1 MWMKFWKQK
10 QTYTNLL
17 RAGGK
22 LSIIVALL
30 VFSILILFHELGHF
44 VFAKRGGIGVTSF
57 SLGMGPAILK
67 KKIGETEYCLRI
79 FPFGG
84 SCAMVGEDEESD
96 AENAFNKKSVWTRIS
111 VVAAGPVFNFIL
123 AFVGAI
129 IMIISI
135 GVDKPVIAEMI
146 EGYPAYEA
154 GVRAGDEI
162 ISMNGRNIGVY
173 RDVSMYIQLHQG
185 ETIDLVYERD
195 GERYETTIVPQMD
208 EDGYYLMGIT
218 GGAYS
223 KCSNPIE
230 VIKYAGCE
238 VGYWIHMVFDS
249 LKMMVTGQVSREDV
263 GGPVRIVSMIGDT
276 YEQSAAISGFA
287 VFINMLNMLI
297 FLSANLGVMNLLPIP
312 ALDGGRLLLMLVE
325 VVTRKRVPEKVEG
338 YIHMAGFAVLMAL
351 MVLILFND
359 ISLMFFN

>member
-1 MWMKFWKQK
+1 M
-10 QTYTNLL
+10 
-17 RAGGK
+17 
-22 LSIIVALL
+22 SIIVALL
-30 VFSILILFHELGHF
+30 IFGLLIFFHELGHF
-44 VFAKRGGIGVTSF
+44 IFAKRGGIGVTSF

-67 KKIGETEYCLRI
+67 KKIGETEYALRI
-79 FPFGG
+79 LPFGG
-84 SCAMVGEDEESD
+84 SCAMVGEDQESD
-96 AENAFNKKSVWTRIS
+96 AENAFNKKGVWTRIS

-123 AFVGAI
+123 AFVGSI
-129 IMIISI
+129 IMVLCI
-135 GVDKPVIAEMI
+135 GVDKPVISEMI

-185 ETIDLVYERD
+185 EVIDLIYERD
-195 GERYETTIVPQMD
+195 GERYETTITPKMD

-223 KCSNPIE
+223 KCENPLE

-249 LKMMVTGQVSREDV
+249 LKMMVSGQVKREDV

-287 VFINMLNMLI
+287 VFINMLNMII

-312 ALDGGRLLLMLVE
+312 ALDGGRLLIMLVE
-325 VVTRKRVPEKVEG
+325 VVTRKRVPEKIEG
-338 YIHMAGFAVLMAL
+338 FIHMAGFAVLMAL

-359 ISLMFFN
+359 ISLMFFG

>member
-1 MWMKFWKQK
+1 M
-10 QTYTNLL
+10 
-17 RAGGK
+17 
-22 LSIIVALL
+22 SIIVALL
-30 VFSILILFHELGHF
+30 IFGLLIFFHELGHF
-44 VFAKRGGIGVTSF
+44 LFAKRGGIGVTSF

-67 KKIGETEYCLRI
+67 KQIGETEYALRI
-79 FPFGG
+79 LPFGG
-84 SCAMVGEDEESD
+84 SCAMVGEDTESD

-123 AFVGAI
+123 AFVGAV
-129 IMIISI
+129 IMVCCV
-135 GVDKPVIAEMI
+135 GVDKPVITEMM

-185 ETIDLVYERD
+185 EEVDLVYERD
-195 GERYETTIVPQMD
+195 GERFETTVVPKMD

-218 GGAYS
+218 GGAYT
-223 KCSNPIE
+223 KCTNPLE
-230 VIKYAGCE
+230 VTKYAGCE

-249 LKMMVTGQVSREDV
+249 LKLMVSGQVSREEV
-263 GGPVRIVSMIGDT
+263 GGPVRIVSMIGET
-276 YEQSAAISGFA
+276 YEQSAAISGFM
-287 VFINMLNMLI
+287 VFISMLNMVI

-359 ISLMFFN
+359 ISIMFF

>member
-1 MWMKFWKQK
+1 M
-10 QTYTNLL
+10 
-17 RAGGK
+17 
-22 LSIIVALL
+22 SIIVALL

-44 VFAKRGGIGVTSF
+44 LLAKRGGIGVTSF
-57 SLGMGPAILK
+57 SLGMGPAIWK
-67 KKIGETEYCLRI
+67 KQIGETEYCLRI

-84 SCAMVGEDEESD
+84 SCAMVGEDEECD
-96 AENAFNKKSVWTRIS
+96 AENAFNKKGVWTRIS

-123 AFVGAI
+123 AFVGSV
-129 IMIISI
+129 IMILCI
-135 GVDKPVIAEMI
+135 GVDKPFVSETM

-162 ISMNGRNIGVY
+162 ISMNGRGIGVY
-173 RDVSMYIQLHQG
+173 RDVSLYIQLHQG
-185 ETIDLVYERD
+185 EKVDLVYARD
-195 GERYETTIVPQMD
+195 GERYETTIEPKLG
-208 EDGYYLMGIT
+208 EDGMYLMGIT

-223 KCSNPIE
+223 KCGNPLE
-230 VIKYAGCE
+230 LVKYAGCE

-276 YEQSAAISGFA
+276 YEESAKISAFA
-287 VFINMLNMLI
+287 VFINMLNMVI

-312 ALDGGRLLLMLVE
+312 ALDGGRLLIMLIE
-325 VVTRKRVPEKVEG
+325 VVTRKRVPEKIEG
-338 YIHMAGFAVLMAL
+338 YIHLAGFAVLMSL

-359 ISLMFFN
+359 ISLMFF

>member
-1 MWMKFWKQK
+1 M
-10 QTYTNLL
+10 
-17 RAGGK
+17 
-22 LSIIVALL
+22 SIIVALVIFGL
-30 VFSILILFHELGHF
+30 LIFFHELGHF
-44 VFAKRGGIGVTSF
+44 LLAKRGGIGVTSF

-79 FPFGG
+79 LPFGG
-84 SCAMVGEDEESD
+84 SCAMIGEDTESD
-96 AENAFNKKSVWTRIS
+96 EENAFNKKGVWTRIS

-129 IMIISI
+129 VMILCI
-135 GVDKPVIAEMI
+135 GVDKPIITEMI
-146 EGYPAYEA
+146 DGYPAYEA
-154 GVRAGDEI
+154 GVRAGDEV

-185 ETIDLVYERD
+185 EEIDLVYARD
-195 GERYETTIVPQMD
+195 GERFETTIVPKMD
-208 EDGYYLMGIT
+208 ENGYYLMGIS
-218 GGAYS
+218 GGAYE
-223 KCSNPIE
+223 KCENPLE

-249 LKMMVTGQVSREDV
+249 LKMMFSGQVAREDV

-276 YEQSAAISGFA
+276 YEQSAAISSFA
-287 VFINMLNMLI
+287 VFINMLNMVI

-312 ALDGGRLLLMLVE
+312 ALDGGRLLIMFVE
-325 VVTRKRVPEKVEG
+325 VITRKRVPEKIEG
-338 YIHMAGFAVLMAL
+338 YIHMAGFAVLMSL

-359 ISLMFFN
+359 ISLMFF

>member
-1 MWMKFWKQK
+1 M
-10 QTYTNLL
+10 
-17 RAGGK
+17 
-22 LSIIVALL
+22 SIIVALL
-30 VFSILILFHELGHF
+30 IFSLIILFHELGHF
-44 VFAKRGGIGVTSF
+44 LLAKRGGIGVTSF

-67 KKIGETEYCLRI
+67 KQIGETEYAIRI
-79 FPFGG
+79 LPFGG
-84 SCAMVGEDEESD
+84 SCAMVGEDTESD

-123 AFVGAI
+123 AFVGSI
-129 IMIISI
+129 IMIACI
-135 GVDKPVIAEMI
+135 GIDKPVIMETM
-146 EGYPAYEA
+146 EGYPAYKA
-154 GVRAGDEI
+154 GVRAGDEV
-162 ISMNGRNIGVY
+162 ISMNGRRIGVY

-185 ETIDLVYERD
+185 ETIELVYERD
-195 GERYETTIVPQMD
+195 GERLQSTIVPKMD
-208 EDGYYLMGIT
+208 GDGYYLMGIT

-223 KCSNPIE
+223 KCENPLE
-230 VIKYAGCE
+230 LVGYGGKQ

-249 LKMMVTGQVSREDV
+249 LRMMVSGKVNREDV
-263 GGPVRIVSMIGDT
+263 GGPVRIVGMIGDT
-276 YEQSAAISGFA
+276 YEQSAQEGAFA
-287 VFINMLNMLI
+287 VFINMLNMVI

-351 MVLILFND
+351 MVFILFND

>member
-1 MWMKFWKQK
+1 M
-10 QTYTNLL
+10 
-17 RAGGK
+17 
-22 LSIIVALL
+22 SIIVALL
-30 VFSILILFHELGHF
+30 IFGLLIFFHELGHF
-44 VFAKRGGIGVTSF
+44 LLAKRGGIGVTAF
-57 SLGMGPAILK
+57 SLGMGPNLLK
-67 KKIGETEYCLRI
+67 KKIGETEYCLKL

-96 AENAFNKKSVWTRIS
+96 AENAFNKKGVWTRIS
-111 VVAAGPVFNFIL
+111 VVAAGPIFNFIL
-123 AFVGAI
+123 AFVGSI
-129 IMIISI
+129 IMILCI
-135 GVDKPVIAEMI
+135 GVDKPIVAEMM

-185 ETIDLVYERD
+185 EEIELVYERD
-195 GERYETTIVPQMD
+195 GERFETTIVPKMD
-208 EDGYYLMGIT
+208 ADGYYLMGIS

-223 KCSNPIE
+223 RCKNPIE
-230 VIKYAGCE
+230 LVKYAGCE

-249 LKMMVTGQVSREDV
+249 LKMMVTGQVGREDV

-276 YEQSAAISGFA
+276 YEESAAIGGFA
-287 VFINMLNMLI
+287 VFINLLNMVI

-312 ALDGGRLLLMLVE
+312 ALDGGRLLLMLFE
-325 VVTRKRVPEKVEG
+325 VITKKRVPEKIEG
-338 YIHMAGFAVLMAL
+338 YIHMTGFVLLMGL

-359 ISLMFFN
+359 ISLMFF

>member
-1 MWMKFWKQK
+1 M
-10 QTYTNLL
+10 
-17 RAGGK
+17 
-22 LSIIVALL
+22 SIIVALL
-30 VFSILILFHELGHF
+30 IFGLLIFFHELGHF
-44 VFAKRGGIGVTSF
+44 LLAKRGGIGVTAF

-96 AENAFNKKSVWTRIS
+96 AENAFNKKGVWTRIS
-111 VVAAGPVFNFIL
+111 VVAAGPFFNFVL
-123 AFVGAI
+123 AFAGSI
-129 IMIISI
+129 IMVCAV
-135 GVDKPVIAEMI
+135 GVDKPVITEMM

-185 ETIDLVYERD
+185 EAIDLVYERN
-195 GERYETTIVPQMD
+195 GERYETTILPKMS

-218 GGAYS
+218 GGAYT
-223 KCSNPIE
+223 KCDNPIE

-287 VFINMLNMLI
+287 VFINMLNMVI

-312 ALDGGRLLLMLVE
+312 ALDGGRLFIMLIE
-325 VVTRKRVPEKVEG
+325 VITRKRVPEKIEG
-338 YIHMAGFAVLMAL
+338 YIHMAGFAVLMSL

-359 ISLMFFN
+359 ISLMFFNN

>member
-1 MWMKFWKQK
+1 M
-10 QTYTNLL
+10 
-17 RAGGK
+17 
-22 LSIIVALL
+22 SIIVALL
-30 VFSILILFHELGHF
+30 IFGLLIFFHELGHF
-44 VFAKRGGIGVTSF
+44 LFAKRGGIGVTSF

-67 KKIGETEYCLRI
+67 KQIGETEYALRI
-79 FPFGG
+79 LPFGG
-84 SCAMVGEDEESD
+84 SCAMVGEDTESD

-123 AFVGAI
+123 AFVGAV
-129 IMIISI
+129 IMVCCV
-135 GVDKPVIAEMI
+135 GVDKPVITEMM

-185 ETIDLVYERD
+185 EEVDLVYERD
-195 GERYETTIVPQMD
+195 GERFETTVVPKMD

-218 GGAYS
+218 GGAYT
-223 KCSNPIE
+223 KCTNPLE

-249 LKMMVTGQVSREDV
+249 LKLMVSGQVSREEV
-263 GGPVRIVSMIGDT
+263 GGPVRIVSMIGET
-276 YEQSAAISGFA
+276 YEQSAAISGFM
-287 VFINMLNMLI
+287 VFISMLNMVI

-359 ISLMFFN
+359 ISIMFF

>member
-1 MWMKFWKQK
+1 M
-10 QTYTNLL
+10 
-17 RAGGK
+17 
-22 LSIIVALL
+22 SIIVALL

-96 AENAFNKKSVWTRIS
+96 AENAFNKKGVWTRIS

-129 IMIISI
+129 IMILSI

-185 ETIDLVYERD
+185 ENIDLVYERD

-218 GGAYS
+218 GGAYT

-249 LKMMVTGQVSREDV
+249 LKLMVTGQVSREDV

-276 YEQSAAISGFA
+276 YEQSAEIGAFA

-338 YIHMAGFAVLMAL
+338 YSHMAGFAVLMVL

-359 ISLMFFN
+359 ISLMFFK

>member
-1 MWMKFWKQK
+1 M
-10 QTYTNLL
+10 
-17 RAGGK
+17 
-22 LSIIVALL
+22 SIIVALVIFGL
-30 VFSILILFHELGHF
+30 LIFFHELGHF
-44 VFAKRGGIGVTSF
+44 LLAKRGGIGVTSF
-57 SLGMGPAILK
+57 SLGMGPAIFR

-79 FPFGG
+79 LPFGG
-84 SCAMVGEDEESD
+84 SCAMVGEDMESD
-96 AENAFNKKSVWTRIS
+96 EENAFNKKGVWTRIS

-123 AFVGAI
+123 AFVGAVV
-129 IMIISI
+129 MILCV
-135 GVDKPVIAEMI
+135 GVDKPVIAEML

-185 ETIDLVYERD
+185 EEIDLVYARD
-195 GERYETTIVPQMD
+195 GQRYETIIQPKMD
-208 EDGYYLMGIT
+208 EDGYYLMGVT
-218 GGAYS
+218 GGGYT
-223 KCSNPIE
+223 KCEGPLE
-230 VIKYAGCE
+230 VVKYAGAE

-249 LKMMVTGQVSREDV
+249 LKMMVSGQVKREDV
-263 GGPVRIVSMIGDT
+263 GGPVRIVGMIGDT

-287 VFINMLNMLI
+287 VFINLLNMVI

-338 YIHMAGFAVLMAL
+338 YIHMAGFVVLMGL
-351 MVLILFND
+351 MVFIVFND
-359 ISLMFFN
+359 ISLMFF

>member
-1 MWMKFWKQK
+1 MIF
-10 QTYTNLL
+10 
-17 RAGGK
+17 
-22 LSIIVALL
+22 
-30 VFSILILFHELGHF
+30 FHELGHF
-44 VFAKRGGIGVTSF
+44 LLAKRGGIGVTSF

-79 FPFGG
+79 LPFGG
-84 SCAMVGEDEESD
+84 SCAMIGEDTESD
-96 AENAFNKKSVWTRIS
+96 EENAFNKKGVWTRIS

-129 IMIISI
+129 VMILCI
-135 GVDKPVIAEMI
+135 GVDKPIITEMI
-146 EGYPAYEA
+146 DGYPAYEA
-154 GVRAGDEI
+154 GVRAGDEV

-185 ETIDLVYERD
+185 EEIELVYARD
-195 GERYETTIVPQMD
+195 GERFETTIIPKMS

-218 GGAYS
+218 GGAYT
-223 KCSNPIE
+223 KCENPLE

-249 LKMMVTGQVSREDV
+249 LKMMVTGQVKREDV
-263 GGPVRIVSMIGDT
+263 GGPVRIVGMMGDV
-276 YEQSAAISGFA
+276 YEESAAISGFA
-287 VFINMLNMLI
+287 VFINMLNMVI

-312 ALDGGRLLLMLVE
+312 ALDGGRLLIMFIE
-325 VVTRKRVPEKVEG
+325 VITRRRVPEKIEG
-338 YIHMAGFAVLMAL
+338 YIHMAGFAVLMSL

-359 ISLMFFN
+359 ISLMFF

>member
-1 MWMKFWKQK
+1 M
-10 QTYTNLL
+10 
-17 RAGGK
+17 
-22 LSIIVALL
+22 SIIVALL
-30 VFSILILFHELGHF
+30 IFGLLIFFHELGHF
-44 VFAKRGGIGVTSF
+44 LLAKRGGIGVTSF
-57 SLGMGPAILK
+57 SIGMGPSIWK
-67 KKIGETEYCLRI
+67 KQIGETEYCLRVL
-79 FPFGG
+79 PFGG
-84 SCAMVGEDEESD
+84 SCAMVGEDTESEE
-96 AENAFNKKSVWTRIS
+96 ENAFNKKSVWTRIS

-123 AFVGAI
+123 AFVGSV
-129 IMIISI
+129 IMVLCI
-135 GVDKPVIAEMI
+135 GVDKPVIAEMM

-185 ETIDLVYERD
+185 ETIDLVYARD
-195 GERYETTIVPQMD
+195 GDRFETSIAPKLG

-218 GGAYS
+218 GGAYT
-223 KCSNPIE
+223 KCENPIE
-230 VIKYAGCE
+230 VVKYAVAE

-249 LKMMVTGQVSREDV
+249 LKMMVSGQVGREDV
-263 GGPVRIVSMIGDT
+263 GGPVRIVGMIGDT

-287 VFINMLNMLI
+287 VFINMLNRVI

-312 ALDGGRLLLMLVE
+312 ALDGGRLFIMLIE

-338 YIHMAGFAVLMAL
+338 YIHMAGFAVLMSL

-359 ISLMFFN
+359 ISLMFF

>member
-1 MWMKFWKQK
+1 M
-10 QTYTNLL
+10 
-17 RAGGK
+17 
-22 LSIIVALL
+22 SIIVALVIFGL
-30 VFSILILFHELGHF
+30 LIFFHELGHF
-44 VFAKRGGIGVTSF
+44 LLAKRGGIGVTSF

-79 FPFGG
+79 LPFGG
-84 SCAMVGEDEESD
+84 SCAMIGEDTESD
-96 AENAFNKKSVWTRIS
+96 EENAFNKKGVWTRIS

-129 IMIISI
+129 VMILCI
-135 GVDKPVIAEMI
+135 GVDKPIITEMI
-146 EGYPAYEA
+146 DGYPAYEA
-154 GVRAGDEI
+154 GVRAGDEV

-185 ETIDLVYERD
+185 EEIELVYARD
-195 GERYETTIVPQMD
+195 GERFETTIIPKMS

-218 GGAYS
+218 GGAYT
-223 KCSNPIE
+223 KCETPLE

-249 LKMMVTGQVSREDV
+249 LKMMVTGQVKREDV
-263 GGPVRIVSMIGDT
+263 GGPVRIVGMMGDV
-276 YEQSAAISGFA
+276 YEESAAISGFA
-287 VFINMLNMLI
+287 VFINMLNMVI

-312 ALDGGRLLLMLVE
+312 ALDGGRLLIMFIE
-325 VVTRKRVPEKVEG
+325 VITRRRVPEKIEG
-338 YIHMAGFAVLMAL
+338 YIHMAGFAVLMSL

-359 ISLMFFN
+359 ISLMFF

>member
-1 MWMKFWKQK
+1 M
-10 QTYTNLL
+10 
-17 RAGGK
+17 
-22 LSIIVALL
+22 SIIVALL
-30 VFSILILFHELGHF
+30 IFGLLIFFHELGHF
-44 VFAKRGGIGVTSF
+44 LLAKRGGIGVTSF
-57 SLGMGPAILK
+57 SIGMGPSIWK
-67 KKIGETEYCLRI
+67 KQIGETEYCLRVL
-79 FPFGG
+79 PFGG
-84 SCAMVGEDEESD
+84 SCAMVGEDTESEE
-96 AENAFNKKSVWTRIS
+96 ENAFNKKSVWTRIS

-123 AFVGAI
+123 AFVGSV
-129 IMIISI
+129 IMVLCI
-135 GVDKPVIAEMI
+135 GVDKPGIAEMM

-185 ETIDLVYERD
+185 ETIDLVYARD
-195 GERYETTIVPQMD
+195 GDRFETSIAPKLG

-218 GGAYS
+218 GGAYT
-223 KCSNPIE
+223 KCENPIE
-230 VIKYAGCE
+230 VVKYAVAE

-249 LKMMVTGQVSREDV
+249 LKMMVSGQVGREDV
-263 GGPVRIVSMIGDT
+263 GGPVRIVGMIGDT

-287 VFINMLNMLI
+287 VFINMLNRVI

-312 ALDGGRLLLMLVE
+312 ALDGGRLFIMLIE

-338 YIHMAGFAVLMAL
+338 YIHMAGFAVLMSL

-359 ISLMFFN
+359 ISLMFF

>member
-1 MWMKFWKQK
+1 M
-10 QTYTNLL
+10 
-17 RAGGK
+17 
-22 LSIIVALL
+22 SIIVALL
-30 VFSILILFHELGHF
+30 IFGLLIFFHELGHF
-44 VFAKRGGIGVTSF
+44 IFAKRGGIGVTSF

-67 KKIGETEYCLRI
+67 KKIGETEYALRI
-79 FPFGG
+79 LPFGG
-84 SCAMVGEDEESD
+84 SCAMVGEDQESD
-96 AENAFNKKSVWTRIS
+96 AENAFNKKGVWTRIS

-123 AFVGAI
+123 AFVGSI
-129 IMIISI
+129 IMVLCI
-135 GVDKPVIAEMI
+135 GVDKPVISEMI

-185 ETIDLVYERD
+185 EVIDLVYERD
-195 GERYETTIVPQMD
+195 GERYETTITPKMD

-223 KCSNPIE
+223 KCENPLE

-249 LKMMVTGQVSREDV
+249 LKMMVSGQVKREDV

-287 VFINMLNMLI
+287 VFINMLNMII

-312 ALDGGRLLLMLVE
+312 ALDGGRLLIMLVE
-325 VVTRKRVPEKVEG
+325 VVTRKRVPEKIEG
-338 YIHMAGFAVLMAL
+338 FIHMAGFAVLMAL

-359 ISLMFFN
+359 ISLMFFG